1 MFTSAVIS
9 LQKYLVDSFFWPLKS
24 LFIFPRLI
32 HHRYHSDSCRYCCR
46 RRLSETQSNMAYN
59 ILIKHDG
66 NSIVILRIID
76 SHLDQDEDPVT
87 TVKTVNI
94 RSTNWKEEL
103 REKKQFVTWLKMLM
117 RQKKQAET
125 DDNFEIERPEL
136 KTRSSQATLSIL

>member
-1 MFTSAVIS
+1 
-9 LQKYLVDSFFWPLKS
+9 
-24 LFIFPRLI
+24 
-32 HHRYHSDSCRYCCR
+32 
-46 RRLSETQSNMAYN
+46 MAYN

-103 REKKQFVTWLKMLM
+103 REKKQFVT
-117 RQKKQAET
+117 
-125 DDNFEIERPEL
+125 
-136 KTRSSQATLSIL
+136 